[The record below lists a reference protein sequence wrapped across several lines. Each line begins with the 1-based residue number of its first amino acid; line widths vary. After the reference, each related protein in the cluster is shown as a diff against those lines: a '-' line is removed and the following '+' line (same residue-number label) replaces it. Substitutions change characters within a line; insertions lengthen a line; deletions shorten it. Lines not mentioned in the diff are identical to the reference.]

1 MTTGVPSASA
11 GRPFGRVLTAMV
23 TPFTPD
29 GALDL
34 DTAAALA
41 VSLVKQG
48 CDGLVLSGTTGEC
61 PTTTDAEQTELLQAV
76 LAAVGPEVGVI
87 VGAGTND
94 TAHSIELA
102 RNAAMAGAHGLL
114 VVTPYYSRP
123 SQEGL
128 VAHFSAVAD
137 ATDLPVMLY
146 DIPARSVVPIENDTM
161 LRLAENPHIL
171 AVKDAKG
178 DLRGGAEVISQTELA
193 YYSGDDPLNLP
204 WLSVGAVGFVS
215 VISHIV
221 AGPLREMLDAYES
234 GDVVRAK
241 DLNARCLPLVR
252 TMGTLGGVSFAK
264 AALRLTGVD
273 VGVPRLP
280 QIAPSSDQLD
290 VLATQLRRSGLL
302 AGSAA

>member
-1 MTTGVPSASA
+1 
-11 GRPFGRVLTAMV
+11 MV
-23 TPFTPD
+23 TPFTPE

-34 DTAAALA
+34 DAAAALA

-61 PTTTDAEQTELLQAV
+61 PTTTDAEQTELLRAV
-76 LAAVGPEVGVI
+76 RTAVGPEVGVI
-87 VGAGTND
+87 AGAGTND

-102 RNAAMAGAHGLL
+102 RNAADAGAHGLL

-128 VAHFSAVAD
+128 VAHFTAVAD

-146 DIPARSVVPIENDTM
+146 DIPARSIVPIENDT
-161 LRLAENPHIL
+161 LFRLAERPTIL

-178 DLRGGAEVISQTELA
+178 DLRGGAEAISQTDLA

-204 WLSVGAVGFVS
+204 WLAVGAVGFVS

-234 GDVVRAK
+234 GDVMRAK
-241 DLNARCLPLVR
+241 NINAQCLPLVR
-252 TMGTLGGVSFAK
+252 TMSELGGVSFAK
-264 AALRLTGVD
+264 ATLRLTGVD

-280 QIAPSSDQLD
+280 QIAPNESQLE

-302 AGSAA
+302 AGSTV

>member
-1 MTTGVPSASA
+1 
-11 GRPFGRVLTAMV
+11 MV

-34 DTAAALA
+34 DATAALA

-48 CDGLVLSGTTGEC
+48 CDGLVVCGTTGES
-61 PTTTDAEQTELLQAV
+61 PTTTDAEQNEVLRAV
-76 LAAVGPEVGVI
+76 LSAVGPDVGVI
-87 VGAGTND
+87 AGVGTND
-94 TAHSIELA
+94 TAHTIELA
-102 RNAAMAGAHGLL
+102 RAAAESGAHGLL

-128 VAHFSAVAD
+128 VAHFGAVAS

-146 DIPARSVVPIENDTM
+146 DIPARSIVPIENDTM
-161 LRLAENPHIL
+161 LRLAEHPNIL

-215 VISHIV
+215 VISHV
-221 AGPLREMLDAYES
+221 MAGPLRQMLDAYES
-234 GDVVRAK
+234 GDVVRARQ
-241 DLNARCLPLVR
+241 LNAQTLPLVR
-252 TMGTLGGVSFAK
+252 IMSQLGGVSFSK
-264 AALRLTGVD
+264 AALRVTGVD

-280 QIAPSSDQLD
+280 QIAPSAAQLE
-290 VLATQLRRSGLL
+290 LLSAEMRRSGLL
-302 AGSAA
+302 VGGAA

>member
-1 MTTGVPSASA
+1 MTSGVPSASA

-23 TPFTPD
+23 SPFAPD

-34 DTAAALA
+34 DATAALA
-41 VSLVKQG
+41 VGLVKQG
-48 CDGLVLSGTTGEC
+48 CDGLVVCGTTGES
-61 PTTTDAEQTELLQAV
+61 PTTTDAEQNEVLRAV
-76 LAAVGPEVGVI
+76 LAAVGPDVGVI
-87 VGAGTND
+87 AGVGTND
-94 TAHSIELA
+94 TAHTIELA
-102 RNAAMAGAHGLL
+102 RAAAEAGAHGLL

-128 VAHFSAVAD
+128 VAHFGAVAS

-146 DIPARSVVPIENDTM
+146 DIPARSIVPIENDTM
-161 LRLAENPHIL
+161 LRLAEHPNIL

-178 DLRGGAEVISQTELA
+178 DLRGGAEVISQTDLA

-215 VISHIV
+215 VISHV
-221 AGPLREMLDAYES
+221 MAGPLRQMLDAYES
-234 GDVVRAK
+234 GDVVRARQ
-241 DLNARCLPLVR
+241 LNAQTLPLVR
-252 TMGTLGGVSFAK
+252 IMSQLGGVSFSK

-273 VGVPRLP
+273 VGAPRLP
-280 QIAPSSDQLD
+280 QIAPSAAQLE
-290 VLATQLRRSGLL
+290 LLSAEMRRSGLL

>member
-1 MTTGVPSASA
+1 
-11 GRPFGRVLTAMV
+11 MV
-23 TPFTPD
+23 TPFTPE
-29 GALDL
+29 GTLDL
-34 DTAAALA
+34 AAAAALA

-48 CDGLVLSGTTGEC
+48 CDGILVSGTTGEC
-61 PTTTDAEQTELLQAV
+61 PTTSDAEQTELLRAV
-76 LAAVGPEVGVI
+76 LAAVGPGVGVI
-87 VGAGTND
+87 AGVGTND

-102 RNAAMAGAHGLL
+102 RNAAAAGAHGLL

-123 SQEGL
+123 SQQGL

-161 LRLAENPHIL
+161 LRLAEHPHIL

-178 DLRGGAEVISQTELA
+178 DLRGGAEMISQTELA

-215 VISHIV
+215 VISHVV
-221 AGPLREMLDAYES
+221 AGPLREMLDDYES
-234 GDVVRAK
+234 GDVAGARK
-241 DLNARCLPLVR
+241 LHARCLPLIR
-252 TMGTLGGVSFAK
+252 TMSLLGGVSFAK

-280 QIAPSSDQLD
+280 QIAPSAAQLE
-290 VLATQLRRSGLL
+290 VLAAQLRRSGLL